1 MAKHPRMVKYLDN
14 VQELLKEFPTFT
26 IQQIPR
32 AKNTHADALASLGLA
47 LYTQFKRSVLIEHLD
62 QPSIEEIEQ
71 VDSMRID
78 EDPSWQDT
86 IINYLANGNLSMNR
100 VRQSMVRYGKV
111 KPDPK
116 K

>member
-32 AKNTHADALASLGLA
+32 AKNTHADALVSLGLA
-47 LYTQFKRSVLIEHLD
+47 LDTQFKCSVLIEHLD

-78 EDPSWQDT
+78 EDPNWQDT
-86 IINYLANGNLSMNR
+86 IINYLANGNLPMNR

-111 KPDPK
+111 KPNPK

>member
-47 LYTQFKRSVLIEHLD
+47 LDTQFKCSVLIEHLD

-78 EDPSWQDT
+78 EDHSWQDT
-86 IINYLANGNLSMNR
+86 IINYLANGNRSYWV
-100 VRQSMVRYGKV
+100 VRGSWYR
-111 KPDPK
+111 
-116 K
+116 